1 MADEALERHRVR
13 YRMNGFPIYDSDD
26 DEPIGVIV
34 EPIWDWESMT
44 EAQRAELREV
54 ASDLQEAGPTTRRSA
69 TPSASSGSSARTTG

>member
-34 EPIWDWESMT
+34 
-44 EAQRAELREV
+44 
-54 ASDLQEAGPTTRRSA
+54 
-69 TPSASSGSSARTTG
+69 